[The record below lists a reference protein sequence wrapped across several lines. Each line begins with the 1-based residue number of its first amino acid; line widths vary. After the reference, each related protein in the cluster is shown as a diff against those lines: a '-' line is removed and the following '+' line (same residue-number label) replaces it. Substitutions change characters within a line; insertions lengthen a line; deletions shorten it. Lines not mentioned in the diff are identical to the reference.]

1 MKSGPAP
8 PRDGGKEGRC
18 LCGCRGVTTVARKT
32 DRRYGDIKGKPR
44 RFIRGHHRKLPDRAR
59 YTVENRGRS
68 TPCWVWLGHVGASG
82 YGHAGGQLAHRY
94 FYEKYVGPIPEN
106 LVLHHIC
113 GVKKCVNP
121 DHPRPVSKR
130 ENSLNFGKSIRT
142 ATTNIGAGQ
151 ATYAEEDQGYI
162 TRCWIWQGRIDSTGY
177 GRLGRW
183 LAHRVMYEHSKG
195 RIPDG
200 MDLDHLCSIRSC
212 VNPQHLEAVTRAENV
227 RRGKLGKLK
236 SEMVRRIRA
245 DRVSTYRELGDEYG
259 VTPGYVGMV
268 KNGRTWKDVS

>member
-8 PRDGGKEGRC
+8 PIDGGNEGRC
-18 LCGCRGVTTVARKT
+18 LCGCGGVTTVARKT

-44 RFIRGHHRKLPDRAR
+44 RFIRGHHRKLHDRVR
-59 YTVENRGRS
+59 YTAENRGRS
-68 TPCWVWLGHVGASG
+68 TPCWVWLGYVGASG

-94 FYEKYVGPIPEN
+94 FYEKY
-106 LVLHHIC
+106 
-113 GVKKCVNP
+113 
-121 DHPRPVSKR
+121 
-130 ENSLNFGKSIRT
+130 
-142 ATTNIGAGQ
+142 
-151 ATYAEEDQGYI
+151 
-162 TRCWIWQGRIDSTGY
+162 
-177 GRLGRW
+177 
-183 LAHRVMYEHSKG
+183 KG

-227 RRGKLGKLK
+227 RRGKLGKLT
-236 SEMVRRIRA
+236 SEMVRRFRA

-259 VTPGYVGMV
+259 VTPGYVSMV